1 MQQRDVAR
9 RWSRSRRLIRDS
21 RGRILGEQRIVLSAI
36 QVRTVERLMRDGT
49 SMEGIADSVGV
60 SYRTL
65 HRILNRDLVHVPR
78 RGRGCKDTTRRSDPT
93 DAEMLRELEKLRF
106 GRQ

>member
-21 RGRILGEQRIVLSAI
+21 RGRIVGEQRIVLTAI
-36 QVRTVERLMRDGT
+36 QVRTVERLMRGGT
-49 SMEGIADSVGV
+49 SMEGIADAVGV

-65 HRILNRDLVHVPR
+65 YRLLVRDLSHVPR
-78 RGRGCKDTTRRSDPT
+78 RGRGCQDKTRRSDPT
-93 DAEMLRELEKLRF
+93 DAEILREIEKLRF
-106 GRQ
+106 QRQ